1 MRINLS
7 KIIFLNILFLNI
19 GFIFSTTEEFD
30 IEKNAK
36 ERLKNILNFFNQK
49 NKELNKDLKNDI
61 LNQLNENFYQKTE
74 NILSNLSIYIKK
86 NKFNKKLDNRK
97 LSELLRD
104 LNNFN
109 EDNAD
114 ININGMPN
122 YIKAEFKINLR
133 KKALFIRHMRSYIFL
148 LSSIRE
154 NKKCTSCL
162 ALKLYPYFCM
172 ENESF
177 IDYCQYCENEFLT
190 ACSDCSGR

>member
-1 MRINLS
+1 MHINLS

-19 GFIFSTTEEFD
+19 GFIFSTTEKFD

-36 ERLKNILNFFNQK
+36 ERLKNILNVFNQK

-86 NKFNKKLDNRK
+86 NKFNKKLENK
-97 LSELLRD
+97 NLKELLED
-104 LNNFN
+104 LIEFHNS
-109 EDNAD
+109 NAD
-114 ININGMPN
+114 ININGLSN
-122 YIKAEFKINLR
+122 NIKEEFSKNLR

-162 ALKLYPYFCM
+162 ASKLCPCFCM
-172 ENESF
+172 ENKSF
-177 IDYCQYCENEFLT
+177 IDFCTYCENEFLT
-190 ACSDCSGR
+190 ACSDCSNR